1 MSLEFSNCVDAMVTS
16 GRPAFIL
23 SWTSG
28 VIKLYPWFMRVS
40 LVLHRLVQ

>member
-1 MSLEFSNCVDAMVTS
+1 MSLEFSNFIDEIVAT

-28 VIKLYPWFMRVS
+28 FMKLYPWFMRIS